1 MIKIQGTNITH
12 MRGDTDTINV
22 ALTINGA
29 AYTMASGDKA
39 VFSVKQDLDA
49 TDYVFQL
56 PISQDGKVKFEHS
69 TTQGLAAGGYVWDI
83 QLTMSDGTVQTIGP
97 GKYKLLADV
106 TVKE

>member
-22 ALTINGA
+22 ALTVNGS
-29 AYTMASGDKA
+29 AYTMSTGDKA
-39 VFSVKQDLDA
+39 VFSVKSDLDA
-49 TDYVFQL
+49 ADYVFQI
-56 PISQDGKVKFEHS
+56 PVADGKVKLEHA

-83 QLTMSDGTVQTIGP
+83 QLTMADGTVQTIGP

-106 TVKE
+106 TNKE